1 MRANLPR
8 KFCQSGH
15 RGTLA
20 IVRSRSTSIVLT
32 RGLFLV
38 AAPLIAATEPPR
50 VRRHVNDDT
59 QLSAAVLLS
68 TKAPRAAG
76 FEAGFD
82 VTLRLRAGVDDVP
95 PGKPNA
101 WVYVPARFDPVAPL
115 RLVVIFRGFLNCIAS
130 YTSPEGIPCTPGHP
144 KRTGYDLS
152 RQIERSGIR
161 ALVVLPEL
169 VYDQRSSDPGK
180 LGEPGGIR
188 RFLTELLEKLEP
200 MIGKHKIDDAERIA
214 FMASSGGFQ
223 ALEPALEN
231 GGVEARDLLLMDAF
245 YVYDKSAM
253 ARFLGDHL
261 AEYEPTSPRPRRFT
275 LLYSPTGGALERSI
289 AFRQTAMGW
298 VGEAGLSKLA
308 NFVSD
313 GHPVLGDF
321 RPPIAIVRVQMEHD
335 EVVATYLWQVLAE
348 SGL

>member
-1 MRANLPR
+1 V
-8 KFCQSGH
+8 
-15 RGTLA
+15 RGL
-20 IVRSRSTSIVLT
+20 SSSIVLT
-32 RGLFLV
+32 RALFLV
-38 AAPLIAATEPPR
+38 AAPVIAATEPPR
-50 VRRHVNDDT
+50 VRRHVDDDT
-59 QLSAAVLLS
+59 ELTAAVVLS

-82 VTLRLRAGVDDVP
+82 LTFRLRAGVDELP

-115 RLVVIFRGFLNCIAS
+115 RVVVIFRGFLNCIAS
-130 YTSPEGIPCTPGHP
+130 YTSPHGIPCTPGHP
-144 KRTGYDLS
+144 KRTGYDLP

-169 VYDQRSSDPGK
+169 VYDERSSDPGK

-188 RFLTELLEKLEP
+188 RFLTELLGRLEP
-200 MIGKHKIDDAERIA
+200 MIGKHDVDEAERIA

-223 ALEPALEN
+223 ALEPALEY

-253 ARFLGDHL
+253 ARFLKDHL
-261 AEYEPTSPRPRRFT
+261 PEYDPTMPHPRRFT
-275 LLYSPTGGALERSI
+275 MLYSPTGGALDRSI
-289 AFRQTAMGW
+289 AFRQTAIGW
-298 VGEAGLSKLA
+298 VTAAGASRLA
-308 NFVSD
+308 NFESD
-313 GHPVLGDF
+313 KRPVLGDF
-321 RPPIAIVRVQMEHD
+321 RPPISIVRAQMEHD
-335 EVVATYLWQVLAE
+335 EVVATYFWQVLAA

>member
-1 MRANLPR
+1 MRGL
-8 KFCQSGH
+8 S
-15 RGTLA
+15 
-20 IVRSRSTSIVLT
+20 SSIVLT
-32 RGLFLV
+32 RTFFLI

-50 VRRHVNDDT
+50 VRRQVNDDT
-59 QLSAAVLLS
+59 ELTAAVVLS

-82 VTLRLRAGVDDVP
+82 VTFRLREGVDDLP

-115 RLVVIFRGFLNCIAS
+115 RVVVIFRGFLNCIAS

-144 KRTGYDLS
+144 KRTGYDLP

-169 VYDQRSSDPGK
+169 VYDERSSDPGK
-180 LGEPGGIR
+180 LGEPGAIR
-188 RFLTELLEKLEP
+188 RFLTELLERLEP
-200 MIGKHKIDDAERIA
+200 MIGRHKIDDAERIA

-223 ALEPALEN
+223 ALEPALEH

-253 ARFLGDHL
+253 ARFLKDHL
-261 AEYEPTSPRPRRFT
+261 PEYEPTTPRPRRFT
-275 LLYSPTGGALERSI
+275 MLYSPTGGALERSI
-289 AFRQTAMGW
+289 GFRQTAMGW
-298 VGEAGLSKLA
+298 VGDAGMSRL
-308 NFVSD
+308 
-313 GHPVLGDF
+313 PDF
-321 RPPIAIVRVQMEHD
+321 
-335 EVVATYLWQVLAE
+335 
-348 SGL
+348 